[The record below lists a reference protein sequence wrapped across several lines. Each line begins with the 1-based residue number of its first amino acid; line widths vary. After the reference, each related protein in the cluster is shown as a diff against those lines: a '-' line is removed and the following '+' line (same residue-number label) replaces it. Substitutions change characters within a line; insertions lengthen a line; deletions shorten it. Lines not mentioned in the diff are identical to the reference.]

1 MADAVL
7 PMMVQAGTIN
17 HPEYIKT
24 LWSKSAAEVL
34 NVAEE
39 AEVRRQQDM
48 EDQRAHEQEMQQ
60 KAEEALERREQIL
73 HDRAKELKQMDI
85 DAAYDRSLIE
95 AMTFANQKDIDQDM
109 VNDDLE
115 MKEKEIEATRD
126 ENNKNRVLQLEM
138 QQKQIEA
145 DLLQAKLKAA
155 TDIQKSKLKPKTTK

>member
-1 MADAVL
+1 
-7 PMMVQAGTIN
+7 
-17 HPEYIKT
+17 
-24 LWSKSAAEVL
+24 
-34 NVAEE
+34 
-39 AEVRRQQDM
+39 
-48 EDQRAHEQEMQQ
+48 MQQ